1 MSPEVVVDVVHL
13 RVVGE
18 TAHPAIG
25 DLRCL
30 VADLDPG
37 LDHRPVDIG
46 EVLLRLRVVVEV
58 LRSVAPG
65 QGRIHLWQGSFIRA
79 VQLQQ
84 KTR

>member
-1 MSPEVVVDVVHL
+1 MVVGAVHL

-18 TAHPAIG
+18 TVHPAIG

-30 VADLDPG
+30 VADSG
-37 LDHRPVDIG
+37 LDLDHLPVYIG
-46 EVLLRLRVVVEV
+46 EALLLFHVVVEV
-58 LRSVAPG
+58 LRSDVPDRG
-65 QGRIHLWQGSFIRA
+65 HIHLRQGSFIHV